1 MGLQSAISHLTGTNP
16 HVIVSSRCKW
26 SKYVPSKKVFSAK
39 DGSRTVYLDKNHQVI
54 RIIDSVTLED
64 GTISYQQVHSDY
76 KGRPCIVDSST
87 LLMATTCLDGN
98 TPIFDYYLP
107 LIVNFK

>member
-1 MGLQSAISHLTGTNP
+1 MGLQSAISHLTGTTPNIP
-16 HVIVSSRCKW
+16 TTSHRKW

-54 RIIDSVTLED
+54 RILDRVTLED
-64 GTISYQQVHSDY
+64 GTIAYQQVHSDY
-76 KGRPCIVDSST
+76 KGRPCIVDDSS

-107 LIVNFK
+107 LITNFK